1 MREIARGAE
10 AVLYEDKDTVIK
22 HRLKKNYR
30 IKELDDELR
39 KQRTRRE
46 ASLLQKILIP
56 HPKLID
62 SDDKEKIVMEKIKG
76 EKLREVLDQKPEL
89 AIKIGELVAELH
101 NHNIIHGDLTTSNM
115 ILRTQDSGIKT
126 RKSALL
132 GTPKGAT
139 PTSSP
144 SNQALT
150 GVGVGDGDA
159 HFFKTR
165 SEGEIVFI
173 DFGLSFHSEKFED
186 KAVDIHLF
194 KQALNSKH
202 FKVYDKALKG
212 FLKGYEKANHYHEI
226 MQRLKEVELRGRYKH

>member
-10 AVLYEDKDTVIK
+10 AVLYEDKYTVIK

-46 ASLLQKILIP
+46 ASLLQKIPIP
-56 HPKLID
+56 HPRLID
-62 SDDKEKIVMEKIKG
+62 TDDKERIVMEKIKG
-76 EKLREVLDQKPEL
+76 EKLREVLDQKPGL

-115 ILRTQDSGIKT
+115 ILCEKRG
-126 RKSALL
+126 
-132 GTPKGAT
+132 
-139 PTSSP
+139 
-144 SNQALT
+144 
-150 GVGVGDGDA
+150 
-159 HFFKTR
+159 
-165 SEGEIVFI
+165 IVFI
-173 DFGLSFHSEKFED
+173 DFGLSFHSEKFEG
-186 KAVDIHLF
+186 KAVDVHLF

-212 FLKGYEKANHYHEI
+212 FLKGYERANHYHEI